1 MPPEASPGVDV
12 GVIGESVRA
21 AIVKRYEESGG
32 KHYGIT
38 PDHFQ
43 QIVAAIVVRYAE
55 EAGEAEQIDLIATL
69 YVRDLALARACA
81 EGNEAAWVAFL
92 TRFREPL
99 YETANRIARDEATGR
114 ELADELYADLYGM
127 SSRDGKRQSK
137 LDYYMGRGSF
147 EGWLRTVLSRE
158 YVNRYRSRS
167 KEVSLDQQLEAG
179 MGFAAPPPADETGPD
194 DYIGAAVGQIL
205 AEVSAEERF
214 LLASWYLDQRTLA
227 DIGRQLHVHESTIS
241 RRLDRLTGSLR
252 KRVRK
257 RLQAAGLNSQECD
270 ELMEELDVRDLN
282 VNVAASLKQE
292 TPVESFH
299 K

>member
-1 MPPEASPGVDV
+1 MPPEALPVVDV
-12 GVIGESVRA
+12 EAVGESVRA
-21 AIVKRYEESGG
+21 AIVQRYAESGG
-32 KHYGIT
+32 LRYGIT
-38 PDHFQ
+38 QDRFQ
-43 QIVAAIVVRYAE
+43 QIVAAVVLRYAKD
-55 EAGEAEQIDLIATL
+55 ASAAEQVDLVATL
-69 YVRDLALARACA
+69 HVADLTLARACA
-81 EGNEAAWVAFL
+81 GGNEAAWEAFL

-99 YETANRIARDEATGR
+99 YEAAYRIARDEATGR
-114 ELADELYADLYGM
+114 ELADELYADLYGI
-127 SSRDGKRQSK
+127 SARDGKRQSK

-167 KEVSLDQQLEAG
+167 REVSLDQQLEAG
-179 MGFAAPPPADETGPD
+179 VPFAAEPASDDHGPD
-194 DYIGAAVGQIL
+194 DRIGAALGECL
-205 AEVSAEERF
+205 AEVTAEERF

-227 DIGRQLHVHESTIS
+227 DIGRQLQVHESTIS
-241 RRLDRLTGSLR
+241 RRLDRLTGTLR

-257 RLQAAGLNSQECD
+257 RLLAAGLNSRECD

-292 TPVESFH
+292 TPIESFH